1 MPAKRRYKSP
11 NNFPLT
17 ATLTPTC
24 GFRFFQKDTSAAT
37 HEARRELAASQA
49 RVRELESA
57 VTALQEQLAAA
68 QGEGRS
74 LREKWN
80 LTDFKYQLLVDM
92 WTMRVL
98 DNDVTAAGAEEEGA
112 LPSEQ
117 ALTTGA

>member
-1 MPAKRRYKSP
+1 M
-11 NNFPLT
+11 
-17 ATLTPTC
+17 
-24 GFRFFQKDTSAAT
+24 
-37 HEARRELAASQA
+37 
-49 RVRELESA
+49 RELESA

-98 DNDVTAAGAEEEGA
+98 DNDVTAAGAEEERRLEELRRQERVEHGGREHGRHRLDQTRRRFGINEGSLCKTA
-112 LPSEQ
+112 LLIVYFQLPRS
-117 ALTTGA
+117 ARSC